1 MASSTTR
8 EADRQSFFARS
19 VRDHWVLFVVEGVVL
34 IVLGMI
40 AIAIPPL
47 ATLAVTILLGWLFLI
62 SGIVGLI
69 TSIMARHAPG
79 FWWSILSAIVG
90 ILAGLVL
97 LAWPV
102 SGSVSLTLVLIAF
115 FLIEGVAT
123 IMYAIEHR
131 RGLSGRWGWLVA
143 SGILDLILAGIVI
156 AGLPGTAL
164 WAPGL
169 LVGINMVFGGCAL
182 VAMGLHAR
190 RERERTT

>member
-1 MASSTTR
+1 V
-8 EADRQSFFARS
+8 Q
-19 VRDHWVLFVVEGVVL
+19 DHWVLFLVEGVLL
-34 IVLGMI
+34 IALGMI

-47 ATLAVTILLGWLFLI
+47 ATLAVTILLGWVFLI

-115 FLIEGVAT
+115 FLIEGVIT

-131 RGLSGRWGWLVA
+131 RALSGRWGWLVA
-143 SGILDLILAGIVI
+143 SGILDLVLAGIVI

-169 LVGINMVFGGCAL
+169 LVGINMVFGGWAL

-190 RERERTT
+190 RARAQRT

>member
-69 TSIMARHAPG
+69 TSIIARHAPG

-131 RGLSGRWGWLVA
+131 RALSGRWGWLVA
-143 SGILDLILAGIVI
+143 SGILDLILAGIVF

-169 LVGINMVFGGCAL
+169 LVGINMVFGGWAL
-182 VAMGLHAR
+182 VAMGLHGR
-190 RERERTT
+190 RERERPA

>member
-1 MASSTTR
+1 MTSYTTQKAGQSSF
-8 EADRQSFFARS
+8 ERS
-19 VRDHWVLFVVEGVVL
+19 VRDHWVLFVVEGVLL

-47 ATLAVTILLGWLFLI
+47 ATLAVTILLGWVFLI
-62 SGIVGLI
+62 SGVVGLI

-131 RGLSGRWGWLVA
+131 RALSGRWGWLVA
-143 SGILDLILAGIVI
+143 SGILDLILAGIVF

-169 LVGINMVFGGCAL
+169 LVGINMVFGGSAL
-182 VAMGLHAR
+182 IAMALHAR
-190 RERERTT
+190 ELGPQAAT

>member
-1 MASSTTR
+1 
-8 EADRQSFFARS
+8 
-19 VRDHWVLFVVEGVVL
+19 
-34 IVLGMI
+34 
-40 AIAIPPL
+40 
-47 ATLAVTILLGWLFLI
+47 VTILLGWVFLI

-115 FLIEGVAT
+115 FLIEGVIT

-131 RGLSGRWGWLVA
+131 RALSGRWGWLVA
-143 SGILDLILAGIVI
+143 SGILDLVLAGIVI

-169 LVGINMVFGGCAL
+169 LVGINMVFGGWAL

-190 RERERTT
+190 RARAQRT

>member
-19 VRDHWVLFVVEGVVL
+19 VRDHWVLFVVEGVLL

>member
-1 MASSTTR
+1 MTNSMTQ
-8 EADRQSFFARS
+8 EADQSSFARS
-19 VRDHWVLFVVEGVVL
+19 VRDHWVLFVVEGAVL

-47 ATLAVTILLGWLFLI
+47 ATLAVTILLGWVFLI
-62 SGIVGLI
+62 SGILGLV

-131 RGLSGRWGWLVA
+131 RALSGRSSWLVV
-143 SGILDLILAGIVI
+143 SGILDLILAGIVFE
-156 AGLPGTAL
+156 GLPGAAL

-169 LVGINMVFGGCAL
+169 LVGINMVFGGWAL
-182 VAMGLHAR
+182 VAMGLHGR
-190 RERERTT
+190 RERERPA

>member
-1 MASSTTR
+1 
-8 EADRQSFFARS
+8 
-19 VRDHWVLFVVEGVVL
+19 L
-34 IVLGMI
+34 
-40 AIAIPPL
+40 
-47 ATLAVTILLGWLFLI
+47 LFLI

>member
-1 MASSTTR
+1 MTSYTTQEAGQSSF
-8 EADRQSFFARS
+8 ERS
-19 VRDHWVLFVVEGVVL
+19 VRDHWVLFVVEGMLL

>member
-1 MASSTTR
+1 MTSFTTQ
-8 EADRQSFFARS
+8 EADRSLFARS
-19 VRDHWVLFVVEGVVL
+19 VRDHWVLFVVEGAVL

-47 ATLAVTILLGWLFLI
+47 ATLAVTILLGWVFLI
-62 SGIVGLI
+62 SGILGLV

-131 RGLSGRWGWLVA
+131 RALSGRWGWLVV
-143 SGILDLILAGIVI
+143 SGILDLILAGIVF
-156 AGLPGTAL
+156 AGLPGAAL

-169 LVGINMVFGGCAL
+169 LVGINMVFGGWAL
-182 VAMGLHAR
+182 VAMGLHGR
-190 RERERTT
+190 RERERPA

>member
-1 MASSTTR
+1 MTSSTTQ
-8 EADRQSFFARS
+8 EAGRQSFFARS

>member
-131 RGLSGRWGWLVA
+131 RALSGRWGWLVA
-143 SGILDLILAGIVI
+143 SGILDLILAGIVF

-169 LVGINMVFGGCAL
+169 LVGINMVFGGWAL
-182 VAMGLHAR
+182 VAMGLHGR
-190 RERERTT
+190 RERERPA

>member
-1 MASSTTR
+1 MTGSTTD

-19 VRDHWVLFVVEGVVL
+19 VQDHWVLFLVEGVLL

-47 ATLAVTILLGWLFLI
+47 ATLAVTILLGWVFLI

-115 FLIEGVAT
+115 FLIEGVVT

-131 RGLSGRWGWLVA
+131 RALSGRWGWLVA
-143 SGILDLILAGIVI
+143 SGILDLVLAGIVI

-169 LVGINMVFGGCAL
+169 LVGINMVFGGWAL

-190 RERERTT
+190 KARAQRT